1 MKAETKEV
9 AQRPL
14 PWGYKLGMCQ
24 SGAKSEKQSQKR
36 GGSMVWLAPSYL
48 GAQGCNPRRGEQIFH
63 LFMPTVHNATSIHAN
78 DAEELKRYGFFKKSK
93 ANVTQ
98 RNVTN
103 VNRSG
108 EWFNMESRN
117 LVPRN
122 FVK

>member
-9 AQRPL
+9 AQRPHS
-14 PWGYKLGMCQ
+14 WGYKLGMCQ

-36 GGSMVWLAPSYL
+36 DESMVWLAPSYF
-48 GAQGCNPRRGEQIFH
+48 GAQGCNPRRGEQIPPLH
-63 LFMPTVHNATSIHAN
+63 AYCTQCHKHYAN